1 MKVLIANRGEVAIRI
16 ARAAAEL
23 GMPTVAIY
31 SEDDARSLHTLAAD
45 EVLALAGAGPA
56 AYLDAAHIV
65 AAADASG
72 CGLVHPGYGFLSEDA
87 SFAER
92 CLENGLGFVGPS
104 AAVLAQVGNKVRA
117 RTLAESVGIP
127 VLEGSSVVES
137 AAEAEAVFASFGGA
151 PVIIKAIA
159 GGGGRGIELVEREA
173 DIASAF
179 DRCRSQVAAAFGTSD
194 VFVERYLPS
203 ARHVEVQVVGD
214 GHDVVHLWERECSIQ
229 RRRQKLIEMAPA
241 PRLEPEN
248 RDRLLQAAVSF
259 AKACNYSGL
268 GTVEFLL
275 AGSACY
281 FLECNPRLQV
291 EHTVTEAITGVDLVQ
306 TQLLIASGHTLA
318 DLGIAQDSIG
328 PPRGMAMQLRLN
340 TETLDPLNTIH
351 LSSGTLSVFEPPNG
365 PHTRVDT
372 HGYAGYSTNPN
383 FDSMLAKVVVDSA
396 DADLVTTIRRA
407 RRALSEFRVE
417 GVATN
422 RSLLQAIL
430 GRPEMESWDID
441 TTFVE
446 RHIASLA
453 GPQPTESRRFFTTAA
468 PPPPVSRAAKSDQ
481 MPAATVAVVAPLQA
495 LVSSID
501 VEVGDTVLAGQQ
513 VAMLEAMKMQHVVTT
528 PAGVVSAITASLG
541 EVVNEGQSLLEI
553 DTTGAGGDL
562 GVVLEAVDLDAIR
575 PDLAEVL
582 ERIALTLDERRPD
595 AVERRRRR
603 GQRTARENVDD
614 LCDDGSFLE
623 YGQLIVAGQRR
634 SRSLE
639 NLMENTPADG
649 LVAGIGVVNG
659 AAFGAEVGRTVV
671 LAYDFT
677 VLAGTQGAF
686 NHKKTDRLLEL
697 AHTWRLP
704 VIFFTE
710 GGGGRP
716 GDTDFADVSVTGLD
730 IQTFTTFAAM
740 SGEVPRIAVN
750 SGYCFAGNAVIFG
763 CADVTIA
770 TKNSSIGMAGPVMI
784 EGAGLGSHRPQDV
797 GPIEVQTANG
807 VVDLVAEDEADAVA
821 LAKQLLS
828 YFQGPVS
835 KWSCADQ
842 RALRH
847 VVPVNRKRVYDIRPA
862 IETLADEGSVLELRR
877 AYGRGMIT
885 SLVRIEGRPFGL
897 FANDPM
903 HLGGA
908 IDAEAAEKAARFMQ
922 LCDAFDLPLI
932 SLCDTP
938 GFMVGPESE
947 KQAAVRR
954 TSSMMVT
961 GATLTVP
968 LFLVCLRKG
977 YGLGA
982 MAMGAGSLRQPFSTV
997 AWPTGEFGAMGLEGA
1012 AEIVWRNELDAAPDA
1027 GARQAVL
1034 DQRVGVLYEK
1044 GKALSVA
1051 RHLEIDAVID
1061 PAETRLWLTSG
1072 IQSAST
1078 ARARSVKRRPFVDT
1092 W

>member
-1 MKVLIANRGEVAIRI
+1 VKVLIANRGEVAIRI

-45 EVLALAGAGPA
+45 EVLALAGVGPA
-56 AYLDAAHIV
+56 AYLDAANVV
-65 AAADASG
+65 AAADASR
-72 CGLVHPGYGFLSEDA
+72 CDLVHPGYGFLSEDA
-87 SFAER
+87 GFAQR
-92 CLENGLGFVGPS
+92 CQENGLEFVGPT
-104 AAVLAQVGNKVRA
+104 AAVLAQVGDKVRA
-117 RTLAESVGIP
+117 RELAESVGIP

-137 AAEAEAVFASFGGA
+137 AAAAEAVFASLGGA
-151 PVIIKAIA
+151 SVIIKAIA

-179 DRCRSQVAAAFGTSD
+179 DRCRSEVAAAFGTSD

-214 GHDVVHLWERECSIQ
+214 GHDVVHVWERECSIQ
-229 RRRQKLIEMAPA
+229 RRRQKLIELAPA
-241 PRLEPEN
+241 PRLDPEN
-248 RDRLLQAAVSF
+248 RDRLLQAAVAF

-275 AGSACY
+275 DGSACY

-306 TQLLIASGHTLA
+306 TQLLIAPGRSLA
-318 DLGIAQDSIG
+318 ELGISQDSIG
-328 PPRGMAMQLRLN
+328 PARGMAMQLRRN
-340 TETLDPLNTIH
+340 TETLDHLNTIH
-351 LSSGTLSVFEPPNG
+351 PSSGTLSVFEPPNG

-372 HGYAGYSTNPN
+372 DGYAGKATNPN

-396 DADLVTTIRRA
+396 DGDLVTTIRRA

-430 GRPEMESWDID
+430 DRPELQSWDID

-446 RHIASLA
+446 RHIATLA
-453 GPQPTESRRFFTTAA
+453 GPQPTEARRFFTTAG
-468 PPPPVSRAAKSDQ
+468 PPLVSRAAKSNQ
-481 MPAATVAVVAPLQA
+481 IPAGTVAVVAPLQA

-501 VEVGDTVLAGQQ
+501 VGVGDTVLAGQQ
-513 VAMLEAMKMQHVVTT
+513 VAVLEAMKMQHVVTT
-528 PAGVVSAITASLG
+528 PAGVVSAVTASVG
-541 EVVNEGQSLLEI
+541 EVVDEGQSLLQI
-553 DTTGAGGDL
+553 DTTGAEGELAVD
-562 GVVLEAVDLDAIR
+562 LEAIDLDAIR

-582 ERIALTLDERRPD
+582 ERIALTLDDRRPD

-614 LCDDGSFLE
+614 LCDSGSFLE

-634 SRSLE
+634 TRSLE

-649 LVAGIGVVNG
+649 LVAGIGLVNG
-659 AAFGAEVGRTVV
+659 AAFGPEVGRTVV

-686 NHKKTDRLLEL
+686 NHKKTDRMLEL
-697 AHTWRLP
+697 AHSWRLP

-740 SGEVPRIAVN
+740 SGDVPRIAIN

-797 GPIEVQTANG
+797 GPIGVQTANG

-847 VVPVNRKRVYDIRPA
+847 VVPVNRKRVYDMRPA

-897 FANDPM
+897 FANDPR

-947 KQAAVRR
+947 RQAAVRR

-977 YGLGA
+977 YGLGSMA
-982 MAMGAGSLRQPFSTV
+982 MAAGSLRQPFSTV

-1012 AEIVWRNELDAAPDA
+1012 AEIVWRNELDAAPDVA
-1027 GARQAVL
+1027 ARQAVL

-1051 RHLEIDAVID
+1051 RYLEIDAVID
-1061 PAETRLWLTSG
+1061 PADTRRWLTSG

-1078 ARARSVKRRPFVDT
+1078 ARARSVKRRPLVDT